1 MTDQQIY
8 LEKLEKRD
16 IKPTAMRLLILKA
29 MMRLDRAVS
38 LLDIENELVT
48 VDKSTIFR
56 TITLF
61 LGHHLIHGVDDG
73 TGSLKYAVCS
83 NERNCSVD
91 EQHTHFYC
99 EHCHRTFCLKSIH
112 VPVVQLPEG
121 FSVQQINYVIK
132 GLCAECSSAKLK

>member
-1 MTDQQIY
+1 MMEQIY
-8 LEKLEKRD
+8 LDKLQLRG
-16 IKPTAMRLLILKA
+16 IKPTANRLLILRT
-29 MMRLDRAVS
+29 MMQLDRAVS
-38 LLDIENELVT
+38 LLDLETELQT

-83 NERNCSVD
+83 NDCDCSVD

-99 EHCHRTFCLKSIH
+99 EQCHRTFCLKSIH
-112 VPVVQLPEG
+112 VPIVQLPEG
-121 FSVQQINYVIK
+121 FSVRSVNYVMK
-132 GLCAECSSAKLK
+132 GLCAECAHRNK